1 LFQGNVLEF
10 FDLLKKEK
18 IFNEIWILFPDPWPK
33 IRHHKRRLLNENFL
47 KKIHSYLKDDGRVMI
62 ASDSSTYLSSILV
75 NIYQLKDY
83 FLWKNQRVNFWN
95 YQYLDLP
102 ITKFYK
108 KAKKSNRNTMFIELI
123 KI

>member
-1 LFQGNVLEF
+1 M
-10 FDLLKKEK
+10 K
-18 IFNEIWILFPDPWPK
+18 
-33 IRHHKRRLLNENFL
+33 
-47 KKIHSYLKDDGRVMI
+47 
-62 ASDSSTYLSSILV
+62 
-75 NIYQLKDY
+75 KDY